1 MVVIPTSL
9 AALSGIDHGGYYQEF
24 IGQLDDIQRVQLLR
38 VVQPLGPV
46 V

>member
-1 MVVIPTSL
+1 LCLIFFFFF
-9 AALSGIDHGGYYQEF
+9 YYQEF

-46 V
+46 VYDLNIVF